1 MFHSSRFRLAAS
13 ILSCTPSSSDSHG
26 RDVVRRRVPDALQV
40 VLEALGLLVPG
51 EVEVAEGQ
59 LALHG
64 RPDSVGLL
72 LRSLDRHVGRV
83 GEDLEAVRRQ
93 PHRLAPHDGTEQVP
107 RRVPDRAQ
115 RPCLA
120 PGGLGDVDLVQPDRG
135 QRAAHGVHEV
145 VLVGALAHDE
155 RDLQELPLLPP
166 ALDEQDRRDRD
177 HLEHRYA
184 EHGGGRIADRD
195 HAEPGADASLFVEL
209 GVDRRRRD
217 QRRGEQ
223 DSGHEGQVGER
234 LDVEVVL
241 DDAARLQGC
250 PAEDGNGEADHQDQP
265 CRGNEADH
273 RQHAALPAG
282 HLTEVDRRRP
292 TERERRRLAQRLPG
306 EDQDDGQKWHDRSS
320 SKRCAAGCAA
330 NVSRG

>member
-1 MFHSSRFRLAAS
+1 MAVWIATRLGSQATRTTARTSSTRPIRRRRRIGTSYATPRSRTSLPS
-13 ILSCTPSSSDSHG
+13 LPVGRPLHDILLDLQPEPIEDVPLLQVEAGGVDPLLHPVQLRPEG

-59 LALHG
+59 LALHC
-64 RPDSVGLL
+64 RADSVGLL

-83 GEDLEAVRRQ
+83 RDDLEAVRRQ

-107 RRVPDRAQ
+107 RRVPDCAQ
-115 RPCLA
+115 RPRLA
-120 PGGLGDVDLVQPDRG
+120 PGGLADVDLVQPDRG
-135 QRAAHGVHEV
+135 QRATHGVHEV

-195 HAEPGADASLFVEL
+195 HAGARC
-209 GVDRRRRD
+209 RRF
-217 QRRGEQ
+217 
-223 DSGHEGQVGER
+223 
-234 LDVEVVL
+234 
-241 DDAARLQGC
+241 
-250 PAEDGNGEADHQDQP
+250 
-265 CRGNEADH
+265 
-273 RQHAALPAG
+273 ALHG
-282 HLTEVDRRRP
+282 TGR
-292 TERERRRLAQRLPG
+292 
-306 EDQDDGQKWHDRSS
+306 RSS
-320 SKRCAAGCAA
+320 PPRSAAG
-330 NVSRG
+330 